1 MSTRI
6 LSHDEVN
13 RIVNMRL
20 SRERERLTRDY
31 ESRMKRCMA
40 SLHLM
45 LYQEMCE
52 MKRDATI
59 EMQEPLLQDIDPNE
73 TDLFPFH
80 PERKHNKG
88 GIRK

>member
-1 MSTRI
+1 MFSQK
-6 LSHDEVN
+6 EVN

-20 SRERERLTRDY
+20 CRERERLARDF

-45 LYQEMCE
+45 LYTEMCE

-59 EMQEPLLQDIDPNE
+59 EMQEPLLQDTDPKE
-73 TDLFPFH
+73 TDPLMSH
-80 PERKHNKG
+80 PDKKLSKG
-88 GIRK
+88 GKQK